1 MSNGWKAVRHRQ
13 ENASKTWKAERK
25 TEEEVLKEEK
35 KTKTADLHLTQLI
48 AVRQSSA
55 ALDSGHRG
63 PCLRRFRTPTHMVFR
78 GRIIQKTGPWHL
90 SGHWWDHQRW
100 LRTEWDIET
109 EDQHLYRIFQRNGET
124 FVEALYD

>member
-48 AVRQSSA
+48 AVRQPSA
-55 ALDSGHRG
+55 ALDFPSIVIIGPPLPQGRG
-63 PCLRRFRTPTHMVFR
+63 SVQPVN
-78 GRIIQKTGPWHL
+78 Q
-90 SGHWWDHQRW
+90 
-100 LRTEWDIET
+100 
-109 EDQHLYRIFQRNGET
+109 
-124 FVEALYD
+124 